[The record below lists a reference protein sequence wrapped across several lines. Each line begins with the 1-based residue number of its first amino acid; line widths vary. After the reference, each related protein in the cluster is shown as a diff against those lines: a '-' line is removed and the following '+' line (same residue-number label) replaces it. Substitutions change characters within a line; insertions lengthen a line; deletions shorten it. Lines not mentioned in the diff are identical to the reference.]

1 MSAKEASKKK
11 VAAKK
16 KTKPEKQTKPEEHDF
31 EAEMLEEEEAL
42 VEAEEQLVGKIEL
55 AQQKADEN
63 WELLLRTKAEME
75 NLKRRT
81 RKDLE
86 NAHKYGIEKFVS
98 ELLPVMDS
106 IELGLSIDDPSVES
120 IREGMGLTVN
130 MVNQL
135 FEKFNIEA
143 VNPLEEKF
151 DPEHHQAMTM
161 QPTDEV
167 EPNTVISVMQKGYL
181 LNGRLVRPAMVIV
194 SKALEE
200 EK

>member
-1 MSAKEASKKK
+1 MSSSDASKKK
-11 VAAKK
+11 AVAK
-16 KTKPEKQTKPEEHDF
+16 EEVKPEEHDI

-42 VEAEEQLVGKIEL
+42 VEAEEQLVEQINL

-63 WELLLRTKAEME
+63 WELLLRTKADME
-75 NLKRRT
+75 NLRRRT
-81 RKDLE
+81 QKDLE
-86 NAHKYGIEKFVS
+86 NAHKYGIERFVS

-106 IELGLSIDDPSVES
+106 IELGLSVDDPSVES
-120 IREGMGLTVN
+120 IREGMDLTVN

-143 VNPLEEKF
+143 VNPIEAKF
-151 DPEHHQAMTM
+151 DPEFHQAMTM

-194 SKALEE
+194 SKAVEE